1 MDLETRNDNTMFR
14 ERDKCKIF
22 SCIIDKMSSA
32 LNTLSSTSS
41 SIVSKQQALSDIS
54 LSKDILKKLGLF
66 AAPVLTQGHTGFL
79 TESCG
84 VPLEFLDEV
93 GRDLLV
99 SVNVEEVIDFCD
111 SILVLRPLVSK
122 RTNSELI
129 GESVINE
136 LMNMFGFGDRV
147 SKIRAAFMNL
157 VIRENEIYKH
167 GKIRLVIDEPI
178 LKKIIA
184 EIRGSILCN
193 SNKRKEL
200 LELLNKKTLIIYSY
214 YNSVFGDVYIVI

>member
-1 MDLETRNDNTMFR
+1 MDLETRSDNTIFR

-22 SCIIDKMSSA
+22 SCIIDKISSA
-32 LNTLSSTSS
+32 LNILSSTSS

-54 LSKDILKKLGLF
+54 LSKDILKKFGLF

-84 VPLEFLDEV
+84 VPPEFLDEV

-99 SVNVEEVIDFCD
+99 SVNVEEVIEFCD
-111 SILVLRPLVSK
+111 SILVLKSLMSK

-136 LMNMFGFGDRV
+136 LMSMFGFGDRV
-147 SKIRAAFMNL
+147 SKIRTAFMNL
-157 VIRENEIYKH
+157 VIKENELYKH
-167 GKIRLVIDEPI
+167 GKVRLVMDEPI
-178 LKKIIA
+178 LKKFVA

-200 LELLNKKTLIIYSY
+200 LELLNKKTSIIYSY